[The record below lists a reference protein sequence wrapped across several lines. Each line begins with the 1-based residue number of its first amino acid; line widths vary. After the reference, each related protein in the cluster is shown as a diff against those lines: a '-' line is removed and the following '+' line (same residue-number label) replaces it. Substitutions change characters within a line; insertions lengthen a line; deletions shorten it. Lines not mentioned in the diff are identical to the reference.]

1 MTVDI
6 LKPSTQPDT
15 LQVVQDLKDKLES
28 YRLNFNKAQSRL
40 DIALKEIER
49 LNDTN
54 RELLGVVTLR
64 NRAIKRKDDQLRRK
78 DDTIRDLRYN
88 KI

>member
-15 LQVVQDLKDKLES
+15 LQVVQDLKDKLDS